1 MFNLIFQAMR
11 KFILLSFYCII
22 PFLGINAQ
30 KISINKIDKFTKK
43 RVVETSF
50 ERISNS
56 NPTNLN
62 ILTKRV
68 WIAFGK
74 YDDTEYLRLKWCTIS
89 VLSINKD
96 AEIIFLDNEGNT
108 YTFKNAEYQISE
120 SGKGTAGAFGT
131 GLQGLDIF
139 AYGDISS
146 LEGKNITDMRIYTT
160 DGIVDFEINKKA
172 SNKISETYQVY
183 KNTIS
188 KE

>member
-1 MFNLIFQAMR
+1 MK
-11 KFILLSFYCII
+11 KFLLLSFYCII
-22 PFLGINAQ
+22 SFLNVNAQ
-30 KISINKIDKFTKK
+30 KIVTNEVDKFSKK

-74 YDDTEYLRLKWCTIS
+74 YNDTEYLRLKWCCIS
-89 VLSINKD
+89 VLSIKKD
-96 AEIIFLDNEGNT
+96 AEIIFLDSDGNT
-108 YTFKNAEYQISE
+108 YTFKNVEYQISE

-131 GLQGLDIF
+131 GLQGLDIL

-146 LEGKNITDMRIYTT
+146 LEGKNITDMRICTT
-160 DGIVDFEINKKA
+160 DGFVDFEISKKA
-172 SNKISETYQVY
+172 SDKISKTYQVY
-183 KNTIS
+183 KKCIS
-188 KE
+188 K

>member
-1 MFNLIFQAMR
+1 MR
-11 KFILLSFYCII
+11 KFILFFFYCII
-22 PFLGINAQ
+22 PFLSISAQ

-43 RVVETSF
+43 RIVETSF

-56 NPTNLN
+56 NPTNLSM
-62 ILTKRV
+62 LTKRV

-74 YDDTEYLRLKWCTIS
+74 YDNAEYLRLKWCSIS
-89 VLSINKD
+89 VLSIEKD
-96 AEIIFLDNEGNT
+96 AEIIFLDSEGNT
-108 YTFKNAEYQISE
+108 YTFKNTEYQISE

-146 LEGKNITDMRIYTT
+146 LEGKNITDMRICTT
-160 DGIVDFEINKKA
+160 DGVVDFEISKKA
-172 SNKISETYQVY
+172 SDKISKTYQVY
-183 KNTIS
+183 KKAIS